1 MSVSTL
7 SAAIIIV
14 AGTALLKLLEKE
26 DKAEKERFE
35 NS

>member
-1 MSVSTL
+1 MTISTL
-7 SAAIIIV
+7 AAGIIIV